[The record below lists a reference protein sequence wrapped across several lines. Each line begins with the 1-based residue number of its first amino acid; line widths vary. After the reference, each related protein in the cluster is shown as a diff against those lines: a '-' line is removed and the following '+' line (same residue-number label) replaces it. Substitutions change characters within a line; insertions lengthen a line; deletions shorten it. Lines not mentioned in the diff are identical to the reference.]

1 MLFRSQNKIRYPGIL
16 ATHYS
21 PRAKVHLATVGSAG
35 GFIGLAELA
44 TPPGMV
50 RIASPADVSEYA
62 HILYESLRRAD
73 ALGLD
78 EVVAI
83 APEGGGLAAAV
94 RDRLQRAA
102 ASR

>member
-1 MLFRSQNKIRYPGIL
+1 M
-16 ATHYS
+16 
-21 PRAKVHLATVGSAG
+21 VGSSG
-35 GFIGLAELA
+35 GFIGLAEIA
-44 TPPGMV
+44 TPAGFV
-50 RIASPADVSEYA
+50 RLAAPADVSEYA

-78 EVVAI
+78 QVVAI
-83 APEGGGLAAAV
+83 VPEGGGLAAAI